1 MTVVEGSSESG
12 RYDPEPVEVTTSWI
26 GAVAVVSFTGTLDM
40 RTTPQ
45 LMRAL
50 EAVISQ
56 RPPAVIADL
65 SSVDFMA
72 SAGMTVLITADEQ
85 CSAHTR
91 FGVVTPD
98 AITSR
103 PMRLIGLHDFVSMF
117 ETMDEA
123 ISALGGDDLPE
134 QDQTG
139 SAAPPPEPAPN

>member
-12 RYDPEPVEVTTSWI
+12 QYDPEPVEVATSWI

-45 LMRAL
+45 LMSAL
-50 EAVISQ
+50 DAVISQ

-72 SAGMTVLITADEQ
+72 SAGMTVLITADEKCATQ
-85 CSAHTR
+85 TR

-117 ETMDEA
+117 ETIDDA
-123 ISALGGDDLPE
+123 ISVLSGDDLPKP
-134 QDQTG
+134 DLPG